1 MDNRDKNSGFS
12 KLPNKPYF
20 VWLLIICAVVFLVSL
35 PRGAGGG
42 QTQELD
48 VRKLMHAVENDTI
61 ASMTVRNDPTA
72 GKDWYV
78 IEGKIKNPTFG
89 KEGADANTPRTL
101 PFVFNGRITDEM
113 YKKLSDP
120 AAPWDLKEVPA
131 STFWGS
137 MVMSVLP
144 FVIVVG
150 FLYFFFMRQMRGAG
164 KGAMSFGK
172 SRARLLTPDKD
183 RITFADVAGCD
194 ESKEEVSE
202 IVEFLKNPQR
212 FKDIGARI
220 PKGILM
226 VGPPGTGKTL
236 LARAVA
242 GEADVPFFSISGSD
256 FVEMFVGVGAARV
269 RDMFEQA
276 RKAAPCLVFIDE
288 IDAVGRQRGAGL
300 GGGNDERE
308 QTLNSLLV
316 EMDGF
321 DARTGIIIIAATNRP
336 DVLDNALLRPGRFD
350 RQVVI
355 DLPDVNGR
363 EEILKIHAK
372 KIKLSDGVDLSKIAR
387 MTPGCSG
394 ADLANLLNESA
405 IIAARRSEK
414 TVSEADIDE
423 ARDKVF
429 FGRERKKL
437 MDADEKKLT
446 AYHEAGH
453 ALIQAIVDN
462 GRLPVHK
469 VTIIPRGQSLGSTMF
484 IPSRDIRTESKTS
497 LLNNI
502 CTSLGG
508 RVAEELVFS
517 DITNGAAADIKQT
530 TKVARKMVCDWGM
543 SDLGPISFGENQDHI
558 FIGREIAREERV
570 SERTAMEID
579 ESVKAII
586 DGQLARA
593 RKIVSDN
600 RGKLD
605 AIANELLIR
614 ETIDGADVY
623 KIVDG
628 TFTPTDREQWECEQ
642 AEKLAAKRKA
652 AANPDAE
659 RKPEA
664 ADGAETDASD
674 ASPEAAS

>member
-20 VWLLIICAVVFLVSL
+20 VWLLVICAVVFLVSL

-321 DARTGIIIIAATNRP
+321 DSRTGIIIIAATNRP

-508 RVAEELVFS
+508 RVAEELVLS
-517 DITNGAAADIKQT
+517 DITNGAAADIKQA

-605 AIANELLIR
+605 TIANELLIR

-664 ADGAETDASD
+664 AS
-674 ASPEAAS
+674 

>member
-172 SRARLLTPDKD
+172 SRARLLTPEKD

-517 DITNGAAADIKQT
+517 DITNGAAADIKQA

>member
-1 MDNRDKNSGFS
+1 MDNKEKNSGFS

-35 PRGAGGG
+35 PRGLGGT
-42 QTQELD
+42 QVQELD
-48 VRKLMHAVENDTI
+48 IRKLMGAAENDSLVSI
-61 ASMTVRNDPTA
+61 SIRNDPAA

-78 IEGKIKNPTFG
+78 IDGKIKNPMFG
-89 KEGADANTPRTL
+89 KEGADAKAPRTL
-101 PFVFNGRITDEM
+101 PFSFSGRVTDDM

-120 AAPWDLKEVPA
+120 ASPWDIKEVPA
-131 STFWGS
+131 STFWGNLL
-137 MVMSVLP
+137 MSVLP
-144 FVIVVG
+144 FVLIFG
-150 FLYFFFMRQMRGAG
+150 LIYFIFMRQMRASG
-164 KGAMSFGK
+164 KSAMNFGK

-183 RITFADVAGCD
+183 RVTFDDVAGCD

-202 IVEFLKNPQR
+202 VVEFLKNPQR

-276 RKAAPCLVFIDE
+276 RKSAPCLVFIDE

-321 DARTGIIIIAATNRP
+321 DAHSGIIIIAATNRP
-336 DVLDNALLRPGRFD
+336 DVLDSALLRPGRFD

-372 KIKLSDGVDLSKIAR
+372 KIKLGDDVDLAKIAR
-387 MTPGCSG
+387 ITPGCSG

-405 IIAARRSEK
+405 IIAARKNEK
-414 TVSEADIDE
+414 TVCNADIDE

-437 MDADEKKLT
+437 MDDDEKRLT

-453 ALIQAIVDN
+453 ALIQAKIDN

-484 IPSRDIRTESKTS
+484 IPSKDIRTESKTS
-497 LLNNI
+497 LLNHI

-508 RVAEELVFS
+508 RVAEEQVIV
-517 DITNGAAADIKQT
+517 DITNGAAADIKQA

-558 FIGREIAREERV
+558 FLGREIARDEHI
-570 SERTAMEID
+570 SEHTAQEID
-579 ESVKAII
+579 ARVRGII
-586 DGQLARA
+586 DEQLQRA
-593 RKIVSDN
+593 RLIISEN
-600 RGKLD
+600 RDKLD
-605 AIANELLIR
+605 IIADELLIR

-623 KIVDG
+623 KIMDG
-628 TFTPTDREQWECEQ
+628 TFVRTDKEEWE
-642 AEKLAAKRKA
+642 KS
-652 AANPDAE
+652 
-659 RKPEA
+659 RKPKPSSEA
-664 ADGAETDASD
+664 QPESDGIADAGNPV
-674 ASPEAAS
+674 PEGV

>member
-20 VWLLIICAVVFLVSL
+20 VWLLVICAVVFLVSL

-321 DARTGIIIIAATNRP
+321 DSRTGIIIIAATNRP

-508 RVAEELVFS
+508 RVAEELVLS
-517 DITNGAAADIKQT
+517 DITNGAAADIKQA

-605 AIANELLIR
+605 TIANELLIR

-664 ADGAETDASD
+664 ADGAGTDASD
-674 ASPEAAS
+674 ASPEAAA

>member
-321 DARTGIIIIAATNRP
+321 DSRTGIIIIAATNRP

-517 DITNGAAADIKQT
+517 DITNGAAADIKQA

-642 AEKLAAKRKA
+642 AEKLAAKLKA

>member
-288 IDAVGRQRGAGL
+288 IDAVGRQSGAGL

-517 DITNGAAADIKQT
+517 DITNGAAADIKQA

-664 ADGAETDASD
+664 ADGAASDASD

>member
-1 MDNRDKNSGFS
+1 MDNKEKNSGFS

-35 PRGAGGG
+35 PRGLGGA
-42 QTQELD
+42 QAQELD
-48 VRKLMHAVENDTI
+48 IRKLMGAAENDSLVSI
-61 ASMTVRNDPTA
+61 SIRNDPAA

-78 IEGKIKNPTFG
+78 IDGKIKNPMFG
-89 KEGADANTPRTL
+89 KEGADAKAPRTL
-101 PFVFNGRITDEM
+101 PFSFSGRVTDDM

-120 AAPWDLKEVPA
+120 ASPWDIKEVPA
-131 STFWGS
+131 STFWGNLL
-137 MVMSVLP
+137 MSVLP
-144 FVIVVG
+144 FVLIFG
-150 FLYFFFMRQMRGAG
+150 LIYFIFMRQMRASG
-164 KGAMSFGK
+164 KSAMNFGK

-183 RITFADVAGCD
+183 RVTFDDVAGCD

-202 IVEFLKNPQR
+202 VVEFLKNPQR

-276 RKAAPCLVFIDE
+276 RKSAPCLVFIDE

-321 DARTGIIIIAATNRP
+321 DAHSGIIIIAATNRP
-336 DVLDNALLRPGRFD
+336 DVLDSALLRPGRFD

-372 KIKLSDGVDLSKIAR
+372 KIKLGDDVDLAKIAR
-387 MTPGCSG
+387 ITPGCSG

-405 IIAARRSEK
+405 IIAARKNEK
-414 TVSEADIDE
+414 TVCNADIDE

-437 MDADEKKLT
+437 MDDDEKRLT

-453 ALIQAIVDN
+453 ALIQAKIDN

-484 IPSRDIRTESKTS
+484 IPSKDIRTESKTS
-497 LLNNI
+497 LLNHI

-508 RVAEELVFS
+508 RVAEEQVIV
-517 DITNGAAADIKQT
+517 DITNGAAADIKQA

-558 FIGREIAREERV
+558 FLGREIARDEHI
-570 SERTAMEID
+570 SEHTAQEID
-579 ESVKAII
+579 ARVRGII
-586 DGQLARA
+586 DEQLQRA
-593 RKIVSDN
+593 RLIISEN
-600 RGKLD
+600 RDKLD
-605 AIANELLIR
+605 IIADELLIR

-623 KIVDG
+623 KIMDG
-628 TFTPTDREQWECEQ
+628 TFVRTDKEEWE
-642 AEKLAAKRKA
+642 KS
-652 AANPDAE
+652 
-659 RKPEA
+659 RKPKPSAEA
-664 ADGAETDASD
+664 QPESDGIADAGNPV
-674 ASPEAAS
+674 PEGV

>member
-517 DITNGAAADIKQT
+517 DITNGAAADIKQA

-543 SDLGPISFGENQDHI
+543 SNLGPISFGENQDHI

-659 RKPEA
+659 RKHEA

>member
-89 KEGADANTPRTL
+89 KEGADANAPRTL

-137 MVMSVLP
+137 MLMSVLP

-150 FLYFFFMRQMRGAG
+150 LLYFLFMRQMRGAG

-508 RVAEELVFS
+508 RVAEELVLS
-517 DITNGAAADIKQT
+517 DITNGAAADIKQA

-605 AIANELLIR
+605 TIANELLIR

-628 TFTPTDREQWECEQ
+628 TFTPTDREQWEREQ

-659 RKPEA
+659 RKHEA

-674 ASPEAAS
+674 ASHEAAS

>member
-20 VWLLIICAVVFLVSL
+20 VWLLVICAVVFLVSL

-321 DARTGIIIIAATNRP
+321 DSRTGIIIIAATNRP

-508 RVAEELVFS
+508 RVAEELVLS
-517 DITNGAAADIKQT
+517 DITNGAAADIKQA

-605 AIANELLIR
+605 TIANELLIR

-674 ASPEAAS
+674 ASP

>member
-20 VWLLIICAVVFLVSL
+20 VWLLVICAVVFLVSL

-321 DARTGIIIIAATNRP
+321 DSRTGIIIIAATNRP

-484 IPSRDIRTESKTS
+484 IPSRDIRTESKAS

-508 RVAEELVFS
+508 RVAEELVLS
-517 DITNGAAADIKQT
+517 DITNGAAADIKQA

-605 AIANELLIR
+605 TIANELLIR

>member
-1 MDNRDKNSGFS
+1 M
-12 KLPNKPYF
+12 PNKPYF

-35 PRGAGGG
+35 PRGLGGT
-42 QTQELD
+42 QVQELD
-48 VRKLMHAVENDTI
+48 IRKLMGAAENDSI
-61 ASMTVRNDPTA
+61 VSISIRNDPAA

-78 IEGKIKNPTFG
+78 IDGKIKNPMFG
-89 KEGADANTPRTL
+89 KEGADAKAPRTL
-101 PFVFNGRITDEM
+101 PFSFSGRVTDDM

-120 AAPWDLKEVPA
+120 ASPWDIKEVPA
-131 STFWGS
+131 STFWGNLL
-137 MVMSVLP
+137 MSVLP
-144 FVIVVG
+144 FVLIFG
-150 FLYFFFMRQMRGAG
+150 LIYFIFMRQMRASG
-164 KGAMSFGK
+164 KSAMNFGK

-183 RITFADVAGCD
+183 RVTFDDVAGCD

-202 IVEFLKNPQR
+202 VVEFLKNPQR

-276 RKAAPCLVFIDE
+276 RKSAPCLVFIDE

-321 DARTGIIIIAATNRP
+321 DAHSGIIIIAATNRP
-336 DVLDNALLRPGRFD
+336 DVLDSALLRPGRFD

-372 KIKLSDGVDLSKIAR
+372 RIKLGDDVDLAKIAR
-387 MTPGCSG
+387 ITPGCSG

-405 IIAARRSEK
+405 IIAARKNEK
-414 TVSEADIDE
+414 TVCNADIDE

-437 MDADEKKLT
+437 MDDDEKRLT

-453 ALIQAIVDN
+453 ALIQAKIDN

-484 IPSRDIRTESKTS
+484 IPSKDIRTESKTS
-497 LLNNI
+497 LLNHI

-508 RVAEELVFS
+508 RVAEEQVIV
-517 DITNGAAADIKQT
+517 DITNGAAADIKQA

-558 FIGREIAREERV
+558 FLGREIARDEHI
-570 SERTAMEID
+570 SEHTAQEID
-579 ESVKAII
+579 ARVRGII
-586 DGQLARA
+586 DEQLQRA
-593 RKIVSDN
+593 RLIISEN
-600 RGKLD
+600 RDKLD
-605 AIANELLIR
+605 IIADELLIR

-623 KIVDG
+623 KIMDG
-628 TFTPTDREQWECEQ
+628 TFVRTDKEEWE
-642 AEKLAAKRKA
+642 KS
-652 AANPDAE
+652 
-659 RKPEA
+659 RKPKPSSEA
-664 ADGAETDASD
+664 QPESDGIADAGNPV
-674 ASPEAAS
+674 PEGV

>member
-321 DARTGIIIIAATNRP
+321 DSRTGIIIIAATNRP

-508 RVAEELVFS
+508 RVAEELVLS
-517 DITNGAAADIKQT
+517 DITNGAAADIKQA

-605 AIANELLIR
+605 TIANELLIR

>member
-89 KEGADANTPRTL
+89 KEGADANAPRTL

-150 FLYFFFMRQMRGAG
+150 LLYFLFMRQMRGAG

-508 RVAEELVFS
+508 RVAEELVLS
-517 DITNGAAADIKQT
+517 DITNGAAADIKQA

-605 AIANELLIR
+605 TIANELLIR

-628 TFTPTDREQWECEQ
+628 TFTPTDREQWEREQ

-659 RKPEA
+659 RKPETA
-664 ADGAETDASD
+664 GGAETDASD

>member
-269 RDMFEQA
+269 RDMFDQA

-517 DITNGAAADIKQT
+517 DITNGAAADIKQA

-605 AIANELLIR
+605 TIANELLIR

>member
-1 MDNRDKNSGFS
+1 M
-12 KLPNKPYF
+12 PNKPYF

-35 PRGAGGG
+35 PRGLGGA
-42 QTQELD
+42 QAQELD
-48 VRKLMHAVENDTI
+48 IRKLMGAAENDSLVSI
-61 ASMTVRNDPTA
+61 SIRNDPAA

-78 IEGKIKNPTFG
+78 IDGKIKNPMFG
-89 KEGADANTPRTL
+89 KEGADAKAPRTL
-101 PFVFNGRITDEM
+101 PFSFSGRVTDDM

-120 AAPWDLKEVPA
+120 ASPWDIKEVPA
-131 STFWGS
+131 STFWGNLL
-137 MVMSVLP
+137 MSVLP
-144 FVIVVG
+144 FVLIFG
-150 FLYFFFMRQMRGAG
+150 LIYFIFMRQMRASG
-164 KGAMSFGK
+164 KSAMNFGK

-183 RITFADVAGCD
+183 RVTFDDVAGCD

-202 IVEFLKNPQR
+202 VVEFLKNPQR

-276 RKAAPCLVFIDE
+276 RKSAPCLVFIDE

-321 DARTGIIIIAATNRP
+321 DAHSGIIIIAATNRP
-336 DVLDNALLRPGRFD
+336 DVLDSALLRPGRFD

-372 KIKLSDGVDLSKIAR
+372 KIKLGDDVDLAKIAR
-387 MTPGCSG
+387 ITPGCSG

-405 IIAARRSEK
+405 IIAARKNEK
-414 TVSEADIDE
+414 TVCNADIDE

-437 MDADEKKLT
+437 MDDDEKRLT

-453 ALIQAIVDN
+453 ALIQAKIDN

-484 IPSRDIRTESKTS
+484 IPSKDIRTESKTS
-497 LLNNI
+497 LLNHI

-508 RVAEELVFS
+508 RVAEEQVIV
-517 DITNGAAADIKQT
+517 DITNGAAVDIKQA

-558 FIGREIAREERV
+558 FLGREIARDEHI
-570 SERTAMEID
+570 SEHTAQEID
-579 ESVKAII
+579 ARVRGII
-586 DGQLARA
+586 DEQLQRA
-593 RKIVSDN
+593 RLIISEN
-600 RGKLD
+600 RDKLD
-605 AIANELLIR
+605 IIADELLIR

-623 KIVDG
+623 KIMDG
-628 TFTPTDREQWECEQ
+628 TFVRTDKEEWE
-642 AEKLAAKRKA
+642 KS
-652 AANPDAE
+652 
-659 RKPEA
+659 RKPKPSAEA
-664 ADGAETDASD
+664 QPESDGIADAGNPV
-674 ASPEAAS
+674 PEGV

>member
-1 MDNRDKNSGFS
+1 MENKDRNSGFS
-12 KLPNKPYF
+12 KLPNRPYF

-35 PRGAGGG
+35 PRGMGGG
-42 QTQELD
+42 QTQEFD
-48 VRKLMHAVENDTI
+48 VRKLMNAVENDTLSSI
-61 ASMTVRNDPTA
+61 SMRNDPSA

-78 IEGKIKNPTFG
+78 IEGKIKNPLFG
-89 KEGADANTPRTL
+89 KEGANPNEPRTL
-101 PFVFNGRITDEM
+101 PFVFNGRVTDDM

-120 AAPWDLKEVPA
+120 ASPWDIKELPA
-131 STFWGS
+131 STFWGNLL
-137 MVMSVLP
+137 MSVLP
-144 FVIVVG
+144 FLLIVG
-150 FLYFFFMRQMRGAG
+150 LLYFLFMRQMRASGRSALT
-164 KGAMSFGK
+164 FGK

-183 RITFADVAGCD
+183 RVTFDDVAGCD

-202 IVEFLKNPQR
+202 VVEFLKNPQR

-242 GEADVPFFSISGSD
+242 GEADVPFYSISGSD

-276 RKAAPCLVFIDE
+276 RKSAPCLVFIDE

-321 DARTGIIIIAATNRP
+321 DAHSGVIIIAATNRP
-336 DVLDNALLRPGRFD
+336 DVLDSALLRPGRFD

-355 DLPDVNGR
+355 DLPDVKGR

-372 KIKLSDGVDLSKIAR
+372 KIKLSEDVDLAKIAR
-387 MTPGCSG
+387 ITPGCSG

-405 IIAARRSEK
+405 IIAARKNEK
-414 TVSEADIDE
+414 IVCSSDIDE

-429 FGRERKKL
+429 FGRERKRL
-437 MDADEKKLT
+437 MDDDEKRLT

-453 ALIQAIVDN
+453 ALVQAFIDD
-462 GRLPVHK
+462 GKLPVHK

-484 IPSRDIRTESKTS
+484 IPSKDTRTESKAS
-497 LLNNI
+497 LLNHI

-508 RVAEELVFS
+508 RVAEEQVIV
-517 DITNGAAADIKQT
+517 DITNGAAADIKQA
-530 TKVARKMVCDWGM
+530 TKIARKMVCDWGL

-558 FIGREIAREERV
+558 FLGREIAREEHF
-570 SERTAMEID
+570 SERTAQEID
-579 ESVKAII
+579 ARVSEII
-586 DGQLARA
+586 DGQLERA
-593 RKIVSDN
+593 RKIVSEN
-600 RGKLD
+600 RAKLD
-605 AIANELLIR
+605 AIARELLIR

-623 KIVDG
+623 KILDG
-628 TFTPTDREQWECEQ
+628 SFVPTDKEEWE
-642 AEKLAAKRKA
+642 RKKSLKKSVSA
-652 AANPDAE
+652 QVGDSPSPDMAHPSDPVPDA
-659 RKPEA
+659 A
-664 ADGAETDASD
+664 V
-674 ASPEAAS
+674 

>member
-20 VWLLIICAVVFLVSL
+20 VWLLVICAVVFLVSL

-183 RITFADVAGCD
+183 RITFADVVGCD

-321 DARTGIIIIAATNRP
+321 DSRTGIIIIAATNRP

-508 RVAEELVFS
+508 RVAEELVLS
-517 DITNGAAADIKQT
+517 DITNGAAADIKQA

-605 AIANELLIR
+605 TIANELLIR

>member
-20 VWLLIICAVVFLVSL
+20 VWLLVICAVVFLVSL

-256 FVEMFVGVGAARV
+256 FVDMFVGVGAARV

-321 DARTGIIIIAATNRP
+321 DSRTGIIIIAATNRP

-508 RVAEELVFS
+508 RVAEELVLS
-517 DITNGAAADIKQT
+517 DITNGAAADIKQA

-605 AIANELLIR
+605 TIANELLIR

>member
-517 DITNGAAADIKQT
+517 DITNGAAADIKQA

-579 ESVKAII
+579 ESVKSII

-628 TFTPTDREQWECEQ
+628 TFTPTDRERWECEQ

>member
-1 MDNRDKNSGFS
+1 M
-12 KLPNKPYF
+12 PNKPYF

-35 PRGAGGG
+35 PRGLGGT
-42 QTQELD
+42 QVQELD
-48 VRKLMHAVENDTI
+48 IRKLMGAAENDSLVSI
-61 ASMTVRNDPTA
+61 SIRNDPAA
-72 GKDWYV
+72 GKDWYA
-78 IEGKIKNPTFG
+78 IDGKIKNPMFG
-89 KEGADANTPRTL
+89 KEGADAKAPRTL
-101 PFVFNGRITDEM
+101 PFSFSGRVTDDM

-120 AAPWDLKEVPA
+120 ASPWDIKEVPA
-131 STFWGS
+131 STFWGNLL
-137 MVMSVLP
+137 MSVLP
-144 FVIVVG
+144 FVLIFG
-150 FLYFFFMRQMRGAG
+150 LIYFIFMRQMRASG
-164 KGAMSFGK
+164 KSAMNFGK

-183 RITFADVAGCD
+183 RVTFDDVAGCD

-202 IVEFLKNPQR
+202 VVEFLKNPQR

-276 RKAAPCLVFIDE
+276 RKSAPCLVFIDE

-321 DARTGIIIIAATNRP
+321 DAHSGIIIIAATNRP
-336 DVLDNALLRPGRFD
+336 DVLDSALLRPGRFD

-372 KIKLSDGVDLSKIAR
+372 KIKLGDDVDLAKIAR
-387 MTPGCSG
+387 ITPGCSG

-405 IIAARRSEK
+405 IIAARKNEK
-414 TVSEADIDE
+414 TVCNADIDE

-437 MDADEKKLT
+437 MDDDEKRLT

-453 ALIQAIVDN
+453 ALIQAKIDN

-484 IPSRDIRTESKTS
+484 IPSKDIRTESKTS
-497 LLNNI
+497 LLNHI

-508 RVAEELVFS
+508 RVAEEQVIV
-517 DITNGAAADIKQT
+517 DITNGAAADIKQA

-558 FIGREIAREERV
+558 FLGREIARDEHI
-570 SERTAMEID
+570 SEHTAQEID
-579 ESVKAII
+579 ARVRGII
-586 DGQLARA
+586 DEQLQRA
-593 RKIVSDN
+593 RLIISEN
-600 RGKLD
+600 RDKLD
-605 AIANELLIR
+605 IIADELLIR

-623 KIVDG
+623 KIMDG
-628 TFTPTDREQWECEQ
+628 TFVRTDKEEWE
-642 AEKLAAKRKA
+642 KS
-652 AANPDAE
+652 
-659 RKPEA
+659 RKPKPSSEA
-664 ADGAETDASD
+664 QPESDGIADAGNPV
-674 ASPEAAS
+674 PEGV